1 MAKVNEKSI
10 EVFNK
15 VIEPKVE
22 NKKYVALE
30 KIKVTDKLKEFDFK
44 MSHYRNENDFAMIS
58 YLKKEQEK
66 LENEI
71 VDLHEQSEGDNHK
84 LLDKDIQDFNIAYDK
99 EVKELSD
106 INSKLIKD
114 FNNKLQDAYEVYEKI
129 AANKVEV
136 IRRASRRDYM
146 NSAISNPDQWRL
158 SLQRSTSLVDDPFK
172 TDTDPT
178 ILANTF
184 KEKLFNINGRADSEY
199 NNGNKKW

>member
-15 VIEPKVE
+15 VIEPKIE

-30 KIKVTDKLKEFDFK
+30 KIKVTDELKEFDFK
-44 MSHYRNENDFAMIS
+44 MSHYRDENDFAMIS
-58 YLKKEQEK
+58 YLKKEQDK

-84 LLDKDIQDFNIAYDK
+84 LLDKDIQDFNSAYDK
-99 EVKELSD
+99 EVKELRD
-106 INSKLIKD
+106 INNKLIQD

-136 IRRASRRDYM
+136 IRRASRRNYM

-158 SLQRSTSLVDDPFK
+158 SLQRNTNLVNDPFK

-178 ILANTF
+178 ILANSF
-184 KEKLFNINGRADSEY
+184 KEKLFNINGCADLEF

>member
-15 VIEPKVE
+15 VIGPKVE

-44 MSHYRNENDFAMIS
+44 MSHYRNEEDFAMIAS
-58 YLKKEQEK
+58 LKKEQGK

-71 VDLHEQSEGDNHK
+71 VALHEQSEDDNHK
-84 LLDKDIQDFNIAYDK
+84 LLDKDIKDFNSAYEK

-106 INSKLIKD
+106 INSKLIQD

-129 AANKVEV
+129 AANKVEA
-136 IRRASRRDYM
+136 IRRASRRNYM

-158 SLQRSTSLVDDPFK
+158 SLQRSTSLVDDPFR

-184 KEKLFNINGRADSEY
+184 KEKLFNINSRADSEY
-199 NNGNKKW
+199 NNGNQKW

>member
-22 NKKYVALE
+22 NKKHVALE

-44 MSHYRNENDFAMIS
+44 MSHYRNEEDFAMIAS
-58 YLKKEQEK
+58 LKKEQGK

-71 VDLHEQSEGDNHK
+71 VALHEQSEDDNHK
-84 LLDKDIQDFNIAYDK
+84 LLDKDIKDFNIAYDK
-99 EVKELSD
+99 EVKELRE
-106 INSKLIKD
+106 INSKLIQD

-129 AANKVEV
+129 AANKVEA
-136 IRRASRRDYM
+136 IRRASRRNYM

-158 SLQRSTSLVDDPFK
+158 SLQRNTSLVDDPFR

-178 ILANTF
+178 ILANSF

-199 NNGNKKW
+199 NNGNHKW

>member
-44 MSHYRNENDFAMIS
+44 MSHYRAENDYTMIAS
-58 YLKKEQEK
+58 LKKEQGK

-71 VDLHEQSEGDNHK
+71 VALHEQSEDDNHK
-84 LLDKDIQDFNIAYDK
+84 LLDKDIKDFNSAYEK

-106 INSKLIKD
+106 INSKLIQD

-129 AANKVEV
+129 AANKVEA
-136 IRRASRRDYM
+136 IRRASRRNYL
-146 NSAISNPDQWRL
+146 NTAISNPDQWRL
-158 SLQRSTSLVDDPFK
+158 SLQRNTSLVDDPFR
-172 TDTDPT
+172 TNTDPA
-178 ILANTF
+178 ILANGF
-184 KEKLFNINGRADSEY
+184 KDELLNINRKADLEY
-199 NNGNKKW
+199 NNGNHKW

>member
-22 NKKYVALE
+22 NKKHVALE
-30 KIKVTDKLKEFDFK
+30 KIKVTDKLKEFDCK
-44 MSHYRNENDFAMIS
+44 MFHYRAENDYTMIAS
-58 YLKKEQEK
+58 LKKEQGK

-71 VDLHEQSEGDNHK
+71 VALHEQSEDDNHK
-84 LLDKDIQDFNIAYDK
+84 LLDKDIKDFNNAYDK
-99 EVKELSD
+99 EVKELRD

-114 FNNKLQDAYEVYEKI
+114 FNNKLQDAYEVYEKM
-129 AANKVEV
+129 AANKVEA
-136 IRRASRRDYM
+136 IRRASRRNYM

-158 SLQRSTSLVDDPFK
+158 DLQRNTNLVDDPFR

-178 ILANTF
+178 TLANTF
-184 KEKLFNINGRADSEY
+184 KEKLFNINNRADSEY
-199 NNGNKKW
+199 NNGNQKW

>member
-1 MAKVNEKSI
+1 MTKVNEKSI

-44 MSHYRNENDFAMIS
+44 MSHYRAENDYTMIAS
-58 YLKKEQEK
+58 LKKEQGK

-71 VDLHEQSEGDNHK
+71 VALHEQSEDDNHK
-84 LLDKDIQDFNIAYDK
+84 LLDKDIKDFNSAYEK

-106 INSKLIKD
+106 INSKLIQD

-129 AANKVEV
+129 AANEVEA
-136 IRRASRRDYM
+136 IRRASRRNYL
-146 NSAISNPDQWRL
+146 NTAISNPDQWRL
-158 SLQRSTSLVDDPFK
+158 SLQRNTSLVDDPFR
-172 TDTDPT
+172 TNTDPR
-178 ILANTF
+178 IIANKF
-184 KEKLFNINGRADSEY
+184 EQKLFNINGHADSEF

>member
-44 MSHYRNENDFAMIS
+44 MSHYRNEEDFAMIAS
-58 YLKKEQEK
+58 LKKEQGK

-71 VDLHEQSEGDNHK
+71 VALHEQSEDDNHK
-84 LLDKDIQDFNIAYDK
+84 LLDKDIKDFNSTYEK

-106 INSKLIKD
+106 INSKLIQD

-129 AANKVEV
+129 AANKVEA
-136 IRRASRRDYM
+136 IRRASRRNYM

-158 SLQRSTSLVDDPFK
+158 SLQRSTSLVDDPFR

-184 KEKLFNINGRADSEY
+184 KEKLFNINSRADSEY
-199 NNGNKKW
+199 NNGNQKW

>member
-10 EVFNK
+10 QVFNK

-44 MSHYRNENDFAMIS
+44 MSHYRNEEDFAMIAS
-58 YLKKEQEK
+58 LKKEQGK

-71 VDLHEQSEGDNHK
+71 VALHEQSEDDNHK
-84 LLDKDIQDFNIAYDK
+84 LLDKDIKDFNSAYDK
-99 EVKELSD
+99 EVKELRE
-106 INSKLIKD
+106 INSKLIQD
-114 FNNKLQDAYEVYEKI
+114 FNNKLQDAYEVYQKI
-129 AANKVEV
+129 AANKVEA
-136 IRRASRRDYM
+136 IRRASRRNYM

-158 SLQRSTSLVDDPFK
+158 SLQRSTSLVDDPFR

-184 KEKLFNINGRADSEY
+184 KEKLFNINSRADSEY
-199 NNGNKKW
+199 NNGNQKW

>member
-22 NKKYVALE
+22 NKKHVALE

-44 MSHYRNENDFAMIS
+44 MSHYRNEEDFAMIAS
-58 YLKKEQEK
+58 LKKEQGK

-71 VDLHEQSEGDNHK
+71 VALHEQSEDDNHK
-84 LLDKDIQDFNIAYDK
+84 LLDKDIKDFNSAYDK
-99 EVKELSD
+99 EVKELRE
-106 INSKLIKD
+106 INSKLIQD

-129 AANKVEV
+129 AANKVEA
-136 IRRASRRDYM
+136 IRRASRRNYM

-158 SLQRSTSLVDDPFK
+158 SLQRNTNLVDDPFR
-172 TDTDPT
+172 TNTDPT
-178 ILANTF
+178 TLANSF

-199 NNGNKKW
+199 NNGNHKW

>member
-15 VIEPKVE
+15 VIGPKVE

-44 MSHYRNENDFAMIS
+44 MSHYRNEEDFAMIAS
-58 YLKKEQEK
+58 LKKEQGK

-71 VDLHEQSEGDNHK
+71 VALHEQSEDDNHK
-84 LLDKDIQDFNIAYDK
+84 LLDKDIKDFNSAYDK
-99 EVKELSD
+99 EIKELKD
-106 INSKLIKD
+106 INSKLIQD
-114 FNNKLQDAYEVYEKI
+114 FNNKLQDVYETYEKI
-129 AANKVEV
+129 AANKVEA
-136 IRRASRRDYM
+136 IRRASRRNYM
-146 NSAISNPDQWRL
+146 NNAISNPDQWRL
-158 SLQRSTSLVDDPFK
+158 SLQRSTSLVDDPFR

-184 KEKLFNINGRADSEY
+184 KEKLFNINSRADSEY
-199 NNGNKKW
+199 NNGNQKW

>member
-15 VIEPKVE
+15 VIESKVE

-44 MSHYRNENDFAMIS
+44 MSHYRNEEDFAMIAS
-58 YLKKEQEK
+58 LKKEQGK

-71 VDLHEQSEGDNHK
+71 VALHEQSEDDNHK
-84 LLDKDIQDFNIAYDK
+84 LLDKDIKDFNSAYDK
-99 EVKELSD
+99 EVKELRD
-106 INSKLIKD
+106 INSKLIQD
-114 FNNKLQDAYEVYEKI
+114 FNNKLQDVYEAYEKI
-129 AANKVEV
+129 AANKVEA
-136 IRRASRRDYM
+136 IRRASRRNYM
-146 NSAISNPDQWRL
+146 NSAISNPEQWRL
-158 SLQRSTSLVDDPFK
+158 SLQRSTSLVDDPFR

-184 KEKLFNINGRADSEY
+184 KEKLFNINSRADSEY
-199 NNGNKKW
+199 NNGNQKW

>member
-44 MSHYRNENDFAMIS
+44 MSHYRNEEDFAMIAS
-58 YLKKEQEK
+58 LKKEQGK

-71 VDLHEQSEGDNHK
+71 VALHEQSEDDNHK
-84 LLDKDIQDFNIAYDK
+84 LLDKDIKDFNSAYEK

-106 INSKLIKD
+106 INSKLIQD

-129 AANKVEV
+129 AANKVEA
-136 IRRASRRDYM
+136 IRRASRRNYL
-146 NSAISNPDQWRL
+146 NTAISNPDQWRL
-158 SLQRSTSLVDDPFK
+158 SLQRNTSLVDDPFR
-172 TDTDPT
+172 TNTDPR
-178 ILANTF
+178 IIANKF
-184 KEKLFNINGRADSEY
+184 EQKLFNINGRADSEF

>member
-44 MSHYRNENDFAMIS
+44 MSHYRNEEDFAMIAS
-58 YLKKEQEK
+58 LKKEQGK

-71 VDLHEQSEGDNHK
+71 VALHEQSEDDNHK
-84 LLDKDIQDFNIAYDK
+84 LLDKDIKDFNNAYDK
-99 EVKELSD
+99 EVKELRD

-114 FNNKLQDAYEVYEKI
+114 FNNKLQDAYEVYEKM
-129 AANKVEV
+129 AANKVEA
-136 IRRASRRDYM
+136 IRRASRRNYM

-158 SLQRSTSLVDDPFK
+158 DLQRNTNLVDDPFR

-184 KEKLFNINGRADSEY
+184 KEKLFNINGHADSEF

>member
-44 MSHYRNENDFAMIS
+44 MSHYRNEENFAMIAS
-58 YLKKEQEK
+58 LKKEQGK

-71 VDLHEQSEGDNHK
+71 VALHEQSEDDNHK
-84 LLDKDIQDFNIAYDK
+84 LLDKDIKDFNSAYDK
-99 EVKELSD
+99 EIKELKD
-106 INSKLIKD
+106 INSKLIQD
-114 FNNKLQDAYEVYEKI
+114 FNNKLQDVYEAYEKI
-129 AANKVEV
+129 AANKVEA
-136 IRRASRRDYM
+136 IRRASRRNYM

-158 SLQRSTSLVDDPFK
+158 SLQRNSNLVNDPFR

-184 KEKLFNINGRADSEY
+184 EDKLFNINSHADSEY
-199 NNGNKKW
+199 NNGNQKW

>member
-22 NKKYVALE
+22 NKKHVALE

-44 MSHYRNENDFAMIS
+44 MSHYRNEEDFAMIAS
-58 YLKKEQEK
+58 LKKEQGK

-71 VDLHEQSEGDNHK
+71 VALHEQSEDDNHK
-84 LLDKDIQDFNIAYDK
+84 LLDKDIKDFNSAYDK
-99 EVKELSD
+99 EVKELRE
-106 INSKLIKD
+106 INSKLIQD

-129 AANKVEV
+129 AANKVEA
-136 IRRASRRDYM
+136 IRRASRRNYM

-158 SLQRSTSLVDDPFK
+158 SLQRNTSLVDDPFK

-178 ILANTF
+178 ILANSF

-199 NNGNKKW
+199 NNGNHKW

>member
-15 VIEPKVE
+15 VIGPKVE

-44 MSHYRNENDFAMIS
+44 MSHYRNEEDFAMIAS
-58 YLKKEQEK
+58 LKKEQGK

-71 VDLHEQSEGDNHK
+71 VALHEQSEDDNHK
-84 LLDKDIQDFNIAYDK
+84 LLDKDIKDFNSAYDK
-99 EVKELSD
+99 EVKELRE
-106 INSKLIKD
+106 INSKLIQD
-114 FNNKLQDAYEVYEKI
+114 FNNKLQDVYEAYEKI
-129 AANKVEV
+129 AANKVEA
-136 IRRASRRDYM
+136 IRRASRRNYM

-158 SLQRSTSLVDDPFK
+158 SLQRSTSLVDDPFR

-184 KEKLFNINGRADSEY
+184 KEKLFNINSRADSEY
-199 NNGNKKW
+199 NNGNQKW

>member
-22 NKKYVALE
+22 NKKHVALE
-30 KIKVTDKLKEFDFK
+30 KIKVTDKLKEFDYK
-44 MSHYRNENDFAMIS
+44 MSHYRAENDYTMIAS
-58 YLKKEQEK
+58 LKKEQGK

-71 VDLHEQSEGDNHK
+71 VALHEQSEDDNHK
-84 LLDKDIQDFNIAYDK
+84 LLDKDIKDFNSAYEK

-106 INSKLIKD
+106 INSKLIQD

-129 AANKVEV
+129 AANKVEA
-136 IRRASRRDYM
+136 IRRASRRNYL
-146 NSAISNPDQWRL
+146 NTAISNPDQWRL
-158 SLQRSTSLVDDPFK
+158 SLQRNTSLVDDPFRTNK
-172 TDTDPT
+172 DPR
-178 ILANTF
+178 IIANKF
-184 KEKLFNINGRADSEY
+184 EQKLFNINGHADSEF

>member
-44 MSHYRNENDFAMIS
+44 MSHYRNEEDFAMIS
-58 YLKKEQEK
+58 YLKKEQGK

-71 VDLHEQSEGDNHK
+71 VALHEQSEDDNHK
-84 LLDKDIQDFNIAYDK
+84 LLEKDIKDFNNAYDK
-99 EVKELSD
+99 EVKELRD
-106 INSKLIKD
+106 INSKLIQD
-114 FNNKLQDAYEVYEKI
+114 FNNKLQDVYEVYEKI
-129 AANKVEV
+129 AANKVEA
-136 IRRASRRDYM
+136 IRRASRRNYM

-158 SLQRSTSLVDDPFK
+158 SLQRSTSLVDDPFR

>member
-44 MSHYRNENDFAMIS
+44 MSHYRNEEDFAMIAS
-58 YLKKEQEK
+58 LKKEQGK

-71 VDLHEQSEGDNHK
+71 VALHEQSEDDNHK
-84 LLDKDIQDFNIAYDK
+84 LLDKDIKDFNSAYDK

-106 INSKLIKD
+106 INSKLIQD

-129 AANKVEV
+129 AANKVEA
-136 IRRASRRDYM
+136 IRRASRRNYM
-146 NSAISNPDQWRL
+146 NSAISNPEQWRL
-158 SLQRSTSLVDDPFK
+158 SLQRSTSLVDDPFR

-184 KEKLFNINGRADSEY
+184 KEKLFNINNRADLEY
-199 NNGNKKW
+199 NNGNQKW

>member
-44 MSHYRNENDFAMIS
+44 MSHYRNEGDFAMIAS
-58 YLKKEQEK
+58 LKKEQGK

-71 VDLHEQSEGDNHK
+71 VALHEQSEDDNHK
-84 LLDKDIQDFNIAYDK
+84 LLDKDIKDFNSAYDK
-99 EVKELSD
+99 EVKELRD
-106 INSKLIKD
+106 INSKLIQD
-114 FNNKLQDAYEVYEKI
+114 FNNKLQDVYEAYEKI
-129 AANKVEV
+129 AANKVEA
-136 IRRASRRDYM
+136 IRRASRRNYM

-158 SLQRSTSLVDDPFK
+158 SLQRSTSLVDDPFR
-172 TDTDPT
+172 TDTEPT

-184 KEKLFNINGRADSEY
+184 KEKLFNINSRADSEY
-199 NNGNKKW
+199 NNGNQKW

>member
-15 VIEPKVE
+15 VIGPKVE

-44 MSHYRNENDFAMIS
+44 MSHYRNEEDFAMIAS
-58 YLKKEQEK
+58 LKKEQGK

-71 VDLHEQSEGDNHK
+71 VALHEQSEDDNHK
-84 LLDKDIQDFNIAYDK
+84 LLDKDIKDFNSAYDK
-99 EVKELSD
+99 EVKELRD
-106 INSKLIKD
+106 INSKLIQD
-114 FNNKLQDAYEVYEKI
+114 FNNKLQDVYEAYEKI
-129 AANKVEV
+129 AANKVEA
-136 IRRASRRDYM
+136 IRRASRRNYM

-158 SLQRSTSLVDDPFK
+158 SLQRSTSLVDDPFR

-184 KEKLFNINGRADSEY
+184 KEKLFNINSRADSEY
-199 NNGNKKW
+199 NNGNQKW

>member
-15 VIEPKVE
+15 VIGPKVE

-44 MSHYRNENDFAMIS
+44 MSHYRNEEDFAMIAS
-58 YLKKEQEK
+58 LKKEQGK

-71 VDLHEQSEGDNHK
+71 VALHEQSEDDNHK
-84 LLDKDIQDFNIAYDK
+84 LLDKDIKDFNSAYDK
-99 EVKELSD
+99 EVKELRE
-106 INSKLIKD
+106 INSKLIQD

-129 AANKVEV
+129 AANKVEA
-136 IRRASRRDYM
+136 IRRASRRNYM

-158 SLQRSTSLVDDPFK
+158 SLQRSTSLVDDPFR

-184 KEKLFNINGRADSEY
+184 KEKLFNINSRADSEY
-199 NNGNKKW
+199 NNGNQKW

>member
-15 VIEPKVE
+15 VIEPKIE

-30 KIKVTDKLKEFDFK
+30 KIKVTDKLKEFDYK
-44 MSHYRNENDFAMIS
+44 MSHYRNENDFAMIAS
-58 YLKKEQEK
+58 LKKEQGK

-71 VDLHEQSEGDNHK
+71 VALHEQSEDDNHK
-84 LLDKDIQDFNIAYDK
+84 LLDKDIKDFNVAYDK

-106 INSKLIKD
+106 INSKLIQD

-129 AANKVEV
+129 AANKVEA
-136 IRRASRRDYM
+136 IRRASRRNYM
-146 NSAISNPDQWRL
+146 NSAISNPEQWRL
-158 SLQRSTSLVDDPFK
+158 SLQRSTSLVDDPFR

-184 KEKLFNINGRADSEY
+184 KEKLFNINNRADLEY
-199 NNGNKKW
+199 NNGNQKW